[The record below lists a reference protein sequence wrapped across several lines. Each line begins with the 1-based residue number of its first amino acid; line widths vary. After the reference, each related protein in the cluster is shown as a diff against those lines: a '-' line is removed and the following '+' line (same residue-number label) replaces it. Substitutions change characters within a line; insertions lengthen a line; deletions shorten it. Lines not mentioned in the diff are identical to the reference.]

1 MLAYK
6 GIKKKD
12 DLVRT
17 LRERGYRDDLAD
29 PIVKWK
35 NKDLV
40 QALMKSDLERDGDSM
55 EDAGAPGDK
64 ESDDEDSEDDS
75 SSDEGDDEEA
85 ADEAARK
92 YRIFNQLVL
101 NSNVSQKFNW
111 IRKVWID

>member
-40 QALMKSDLERDGDSM
+40 QALMKSDLERDGASMKDAGAPDDKGSDDEDSEDALERDGDSM

-75 SSDEGDDEEA
+75 SND
-85 ADEAARK
+85 
-92 YRIFNQLVL
+92 
-101 NSNVSQKFNW
+101 
-111 IRKVWID
+111 